1 MFKLSWGLGRRKA
14 GGEGK
19 NNIQAKGTAR
29 IKPYGRG
36 KPVWLEQRPHKYCQG
51 SAPFQRCP
59 QGYCRG
65 QGPGRNT
72 AICSRKRG
80 ADRPCRPTE
89 KHQLLV
95 GRSPLW
101 VISDKT
107 RLGPTIPNFHGT
119 IESWEAPKRPS
130 KAKGMILAA
139 QSNHLRHLEKYLCSD
154 KRDQN
159 IWAQGSTMGVL

>member
-1 MFKLSWGLGRRKA
+1 MLWEYIRGNPEERRGRKKGFSEEVMFKLSWGVGRRKA

-29 IKPYGRG
+29 IKPCGRG

-65 QGPGRNT
+65 QGPGRKA
-72 AICSRKRG
+72 AICSWKRG

-101 VISDKT
+101 VSVTK
-107 RLGPTIPNFHGT
+107 
-119 IESWEAPKRPS
+119 
-130 KAKGMILAA
+130 LA
-139 QSNHLRHLEKYLCSD
+139 
-154 KRDQN
+154 
-159 IWAQGSTMGVL
+159 WVLLFRTSMEP